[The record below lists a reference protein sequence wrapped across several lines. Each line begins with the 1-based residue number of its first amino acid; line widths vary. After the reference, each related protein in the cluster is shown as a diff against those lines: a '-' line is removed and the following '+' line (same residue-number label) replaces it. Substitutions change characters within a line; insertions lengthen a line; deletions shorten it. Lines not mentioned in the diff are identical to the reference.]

1 MTEADLP
8 ITPAVPTSSAPG
20 GGTPGDAGVPAT
32 ADGVRARNTDLD
44 DDLRAIV
51 REITADVLH
60 RDPGGGEWTLGQ
72 QLGHIDEFPRFFA
85 ADLGAWLDAVEAGTT
100 EPEVGRT
107 QDHPVRLGAVD
118 RASGTQLE
126 ALRTGV
132 EAAFQQLAA
141 VLDRLTDEH
150 LRMTTRNRKYG
161 DEPLTTYLD
170 RYVLGH
176 KAAHSDQLRATIDQV
191 G

>member
-20 GGTPGDAGVPAT
+20 GDPDDTGVPAT

-44 DDLRAIV
+44 DDLRAII
-51 REITADVLH
+51 RELTADLLH
-60 RDPGGGEWTLGQ
+60 RDPGGGEWTLAQ

-85 ADLGAWLDAVEAGTT
+85 ADLGRWLDAVESGAPQ
-100 EPEVGRT
+100 PEVGRT
-107 QDHPVRLGAVD
+107 ADHPVRLGAVD
-118 RASGTQLE
+118 RATGEELE

-141 VLDRLTDEH
+141 VLTRLTDDH
-150 LRMTTRNRKYG
+150 LRMTMRNVKYG
-161 DEPLTTYLD
+161 EEPLTAFLD
-170 RYVLGH
+170 RYILGH
-176 KAAHSDQLRATIDQV
+176 KAAHSEQLRATIDQV